1 MAMDRNVLKDRMLAK
16 FDAVLDESLKAVE
29 GASDGQWIAES
40 EWRVRELFQSL
51 TAECFREALQMRID
65 AERSAKQAA
74 FSPSGKSGTGA
85 AKQRRSPGGG
95 VDRQR

>member
-29 GASDGQWIAES
+29 GAPDGQWIAES
-40 EWRVRELFQSL
+40 EWRVREVFQTL

-65 AERSAKQAA
+65 AEPSAKQAA
-74 FSPSGKSGTGA
+74 FSPSGKSGGGV
-85 AKQRRSPGGG
+85 AKQRRVRGPGA
-95 VDRQR
+95 DRRG